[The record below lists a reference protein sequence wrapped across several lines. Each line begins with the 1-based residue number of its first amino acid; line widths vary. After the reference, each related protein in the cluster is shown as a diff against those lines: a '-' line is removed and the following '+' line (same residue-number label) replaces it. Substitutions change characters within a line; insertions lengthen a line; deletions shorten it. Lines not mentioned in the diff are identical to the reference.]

1 MTRKQSRENVLCTVA
16 VVQSVSGG
24 LFCQIIFNLSGSLT
38 DILKETPFTALDALN
53 YQISLK

>member
-1 MTRKQSRENVLCTVA
+1 MLCTVA